1 MQCVNLHIKNGELSN
16 MLTLFGKGY
25 QTKKIYGRKNQYF
38 IIMLMHTKTKKTRE
52 MGNFSAKS

>member
-1 MQCVNLHIKNGELSN
+1 

-52 MGNFSAKS
+52 NSFELNCGMGIPYIHVYI